1 MKQPSKYSP
10 QETKNLEL
18 EWYEYLLPRSERDS
32 DLGFLNRGDEQRK
45 PALPKGKTSKNNSGY
60 FFLFGVIF
68 LLLCYI
74 ASFFTKGLW

>member
-1 MKQPSKYSP
+1 MKHPSKYSP
-10 QETKNLEL
+10 QAEKNLEL
-18 EWYEYLLPRSERDS
+18 EWYEYLLRDS
-32 DLGFLNRGDEQRK
+32 QRK